1 MKKILVV
8 DENKKSNEN
17 IIEALKVTSYKV
29 ESSHDVLEGI
39 EAITA
44 GDYSLLILHTEF
56 HSELL
61 ERLIKLARKLTP
73 NIRILVIAT
82 PFYKEVHLED
92 LVSDIDQVISPDTD
106 ARTLVRFVHAL
117 FVNHEAVT
125 HDDSRL
131 TSEREGIV
139 MDLKTRL
146 VTKDGIEYILTP
158 IEFGLLENF
167 LKHKN
172 QLLTREDILETIWP
186 FSDNE
191 NTIRKVDVH
200 IKNLRT
206 KMGIF
211 SIASVRGKGYQ
222 WAE

>member
-1 MKKILVV
+1 
-8 DENKKSNEN
+8 
-17 IIEALKVTSYKV
+17 
-29 ESSHDVLEGI
+29 
-39 EAITA
+39 
-44 GDYSLLILHTEF
+44 
-56 HSELL
+56 
-61 ERLIKLARKLTP
+61 
-73 NIRILVIAT
+73 
-82 PFYKEVHLED
+82 
-92 LVSDIDQVISPDTD
+92 
-106 ARTLVRFVHAL
+106 
-117 FVNHEAVT
+117 
-125 HDDSRL
+125 
-131 TSEREGIV
+131 